1 MDISNIIG
9 IAGGIV
15 AIFAAFATAV
25 AFIFKS
31 SAKVQISDNTH
42 DLKLEETKATISSNE
57 QRITAAE
64 SVTKTLELK
73 LAEISPDI
81 QRIKTDMQGIGASI
95 AALNNEFAKNRSTF
109 EQMIAS
115 NNALF
120 EKIIT
125 SNQEV
130 LKNNTDAI
138 RTAIIV
144 LEKKGG

>member
-1 MDISNIIG
+1 MDIANIIG
-9 IAGGIV
+9 VIGV
-15 AIFAAFATAV
+15 LVTIFAAFATAMV
-25 AFIFKS
+25 FLFKS

-125 SNQEV
+125 SNQE
-130 LKNNTDAI
+130 LIKNNTDAI
-138 RTAIIV
+138 HKAINV